1 MTEQGAVMVGHY
13 NYFLVVVSVLIAILS
28 AYAALDL
35 AERVT
40 YAKGSA
46 RLLWL
51 SCGATAMGTGIWS
64 MHYIGMLAF
73 QLPVMVKYDWP
84 TVLLSL
90 LAAVLAS
97 GAGLFAVSRKT
108 MGALVTI
115 VGGIFMGSGIAAMH
129 YIGMEA
135 MRLPA
140 MCSYS
145 PLLVTVSLVLAI
157 VIAFVALWR
166 VFALRSVK
174 NLNHKLVNAFI
185 LGAAIPV
192 MHYVGMAAANF
203 MPAPLP
209 LTALKHAISI
219 SDLGVASVTL
229 VTILMLGLVF
239 VTSIVD
245 RSFSRQALA
254 LEGSEQRY
262 RRIVESAFDAF
273 IAMDHTGLIT
283 DWSTQSEAMFGW
295 SRADAMGKS
304 VERMFLW
311 EQRAEGA
318 GHSLRDLLTI
328 ETARLQERIELT
340 ACHRDG
346 HQFPA
351 EAAISSLQL
360 GENSLFTAFVH
371 DVSKRKKEERE
382 KEEAKA
388 AAEQG
393 ARVKGEFLANM
404 SHEIRTPLNGVIG
417 MTDLA
422 LETELTREQRDYLET
437 VKLSADSL
445 LSVINGI
452 LDFSK
457 IEAGKVDLEE
467 VDFEL
472 RECMETALKTLVL
485 RADEK
490 GLELLC
496 DVAAEVPDMVTGD
509 PGRLRQIL
517 VNLVGNAIKFT
528 YEGEVA
534 LTVQMEL
541 DEGNRI
547 RLHFIVSDTGIGI
560 AQDKLESI
568 FESFAQADTS
578 TTREYGGTGL
588 GLTISRRLIELMGG
602 TIWIESEVGVGS
614 HFHFTLLLNR
624 SEAKPANEDEF
635 GPQEMLA
642 GVRVLV
648 IDDNRT
654 NRRILDGLL
663 RSWGMEP
670 TVVSSA
676 EKALAVLD
684 ESYESGL
691 SFHLIVTDMHMPKMD
706 GFGLV
711 EKIKHRGGT
720 APATIMMLTSAGHR
734 GDAARCQQLGIAAYL
749 LKPVRKMELR
759 EAIARLLG
767 AKDQIPAS
775 TMITRDSLQEERD
788 PHQRLDILLAEDNI
802 VNQKLAMRLL
812 EKRGHK
818 VMVVGNGRE
827 ALAALAYRPYD
838 LVLMDVQMPELGGIE
853 ATIMLREKEKLT
865 GAHQHIVA
873 MTALVMKNDR
883 ERCLEAGM
891 DGYLAKPIRPQEL
904 DEVLDARM
912 EQRSSSPKM
921 GSQTLGPSQH
931 PVDANELLERLDG
944 DRVFLAELTELF
956 RADYPRQVTVIH
968 EAILQDDALRVKQA
982 SHALKGALS
991 NLAASPAREMAANLE
1006 RLGASGDL
1014 ALAKL
1019 ALGDLEKELTRTIE
1033 SLDALCQETVQ

>member
-28 AYAALDL
+28 AYASLDL